1 MENEH
6 PIESLMRTTLDSIKN
21 MVDVNTILGDPVETP
36 DGKVIV
42 PVSRVT
48 FGFAAGGTEYEP
60 APEAD
65 GGGKGSQGGTGG
77 LAQGSQRAQTGD
89 GEEERL
95 LPFGGGSGAG
105 ISIQPMGFLV
115 VGREEMRLL
124 PVDGQVLYDRL
135 IDLAPRLL
143 EGLQGLVR
151 GWNGNAGP
159 GQQAVQGSTAP
170 APQSAPQPVQAPPP
184 APGGVTGA
192 PPPVAEAER
201 SRPLFRLRSR
211 ERGRPS

>member
-42 PVSRVT
+42 PISRVT

-60 APEAD
+60 ASLDGDGA
-65 GGGKGSQGGTGG
+65 GGGRAGGGTSGDAARG
-77 LAQGSQRAQTGD
+77 ERSGQG
-89 GEEERL
+89 EKEERL

-105 ISIQPMGFLV
+105 ISIQPVGFLV
-115 VGREEMRLL
+115 VGQDEMRLL

-135 IDLAPRLL
+135 IDLAPKLL
-143 EGLQGLVR
+143 DGLQNLAR
-151 GWNGNAGP
+151 GRATREGA
-159 GQQAVQGSTAP
+159 
-170 APQSAPQPVQAPPP
+170 APQSPAAEGPAGGGTASGVGDAVPP
-184 APGGVTGA
+184 ASVHGK
-192 PPPVAEAER
+192 
-201 SRPLFRLRSR
+201 PLIRLRGRNRTGR
-211 ERGRPS
+211 E

>member
-6 PIESLMRTTLDSIKN
+6 PIESLMRTTLESIKN

-42 PVSRVT
+42 PISRVT

-60 APEAD
+60 STPDGE
-65 GGGKGSQGGTGG
+65 GGGGGGRQGGGASGQGG
-77 LAQGSQRAQTGD
+77 GTQAEGKGQGPRDEG
-89 GEEERL
+89 RL

-105 ISIQPMGFLV
+105 ISIQPVGFLV
-115 VGREEMRLL
+115 VGQNEMRLL

-143 EGLQGLVR
+143 DGLQNLARGRAANRRTVETAAAESQPRGTGAASPMTTPSRAGAAPGTKPLVR
-151 GWNGNAGP
+151 
-159 GQQAVQGSTAP
+159 
-170 APQSAPQPVQAPPP
+170 
-184 APGGVTGA
+184 
-192 PPPVAEAER
+192 
-201 SRPLFRLRSR
+201 L
-211 ERGRPS
+211 RGRNRTDLS